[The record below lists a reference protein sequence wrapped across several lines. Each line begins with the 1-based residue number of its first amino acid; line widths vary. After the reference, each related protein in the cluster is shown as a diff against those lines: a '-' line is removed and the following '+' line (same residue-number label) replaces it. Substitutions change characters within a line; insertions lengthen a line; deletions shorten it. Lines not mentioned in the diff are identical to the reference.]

1 MTMNDPVSF
10 QPHDAQQLIDLL
22 NPDPT
27 GAGKPAPVRQMLCCL
42 VFIMSGVPARASG
55 NPGQGTA
62 RILITTIIPGPEPWL
77 DRLVWN
83 FSPFTINVRSWRSY
97 YLPGGTIVVARR
109 EELRN
114 QWTV

>member
-42 VFIMSGVPARASG
+42 VRIIGFVPAATCG
-55 NPGQGTA
+55 GPGVGTA

-83 FSPFTINVRSWRSY
+83 DSPFTIPVRNWRNQF
-97 YLPGGTIVVARR
+97 LPDATFVIARR